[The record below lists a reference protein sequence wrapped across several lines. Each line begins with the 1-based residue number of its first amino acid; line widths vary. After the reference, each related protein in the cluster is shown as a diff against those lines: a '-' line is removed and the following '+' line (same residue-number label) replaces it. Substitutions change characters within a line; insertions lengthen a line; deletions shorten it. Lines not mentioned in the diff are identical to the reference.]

1 MTAAG
6 LDNIWTGPIPT
17 IEDVLAARRV
27 IAPHLY
33 RTPLIHAPAL
43 ERLLGARV
51 YVKCENV
58 LPTGAFKVRGG
69 INLVSRLG
77 PDERRRG
84 VITASTGNHGQS
96 IAYAARLFGVPA
108 IVGAPEGANPL
119 KVAAMRALGAE
130 VVLRGRDFDEA
141 REWVERTA
149 ASEGYRY
156 IHSANEP
163 LLIAGVGTLSLEVM
177 EDLPEVD
184 VIVAPIGAGSGACG
198 HCITAKTLSS
208 RVRVIG
214 VQAEGAPPVYR
225 TLKEGRMVTTDRM
238 ETFAEGIATRVPFGL
253 PVTILHRLLD
263 DIVLVSDEDLRRAV
277 ILLGEAVRQ
286 TAEGAGAAAAAAAL
300 RLGERL
306 RGKTVVLI
314 LSGGNIPAEV
324 LSEFYADRARVAA
337 VSAML
342 RGAPR
347 AGAASPASEAGKGVE

>member
-1 MTAAG
+1 MASP
-6 LDNIWTGPIPT
+6 LESLWTGPTPT
-17 IEDVLAARRV
+17 IEDVLAARRA

-33 RTPLIHAPAL
+33 RSPLIHAPAL
-43 ERLLGARV
+43 DRILGARV

-69 INLVSRLG
+69 INLMSRLTA
-77 PDERRRG
+77 DERRRG

-108 IVGAPEGANPL
+108 IIGAPEGANPL

-130 VVLRGRDFDEA
+130 VALHGRDFDES

-149 ASEGYRY
+149 AAEGYRY
-156 IHSANEP
+156 VHSANEP

-177 EDLPEVD
+177 EDLPEAD
-184 VIVAPIGAGSGACG
+184 VIIAPIGAGSGACG

-225 TLKEGRMVTTDRM
+225 TLKERRMVQLDRM
-238 ETFAEGIATRVPFGL
+238 ETFAEGIATRIPFAL
-253 PVTILHRLLD
+253 PVSILSRLLD
-263 DIVLVSDEDLRRAV
+263 EIVLVSDEDLRRA
-277 ILLGEAVRQ
+277 ILLLGEAVRQ
-286 TAEGAGAAAAAAAL
+286 TAEGAGAASTAAAL

-314 LSGGNIPAEV
+314 LSGGNIPVEQ
-324 LSEFYADRARVAA
+324 LGEFYADRARVAA
-337 VSAML
+337 VASML
-342 RGAPR
+342 RGSSGTQIR
-347 AGAASPASEAGKGVE
+347 QRGGEA